1 MKVAIHSR
9 TFDPEKIDIFVLLI
23 NEISK
28 RNINIILSKDLY
40 LFLKEAIKEEHRA
53 KFDIEKFELFNL
65 YPQLNGVDFVFS
77 IGGDGTLL
85 EAVTIVKDR
94 KIPILGINAGRLGF
108 LASTTK
114 DKVTETLDSL
124 FKGFYS
130 IDERTLIHLESNKDI
145 FNGVNFA
152 LNDFT
157 ILKRDTSSMIVVHTY
172 LDGEYLNSYWSDG
185 LIIATPT
192 GSTGYS
198 LSVGGPVVI
207 PHSKNFIISP
217 VSPHNLNVSPLVV
230 SDSSVI
236 SFEIEGRSK
245 NFLVSLDSRSV
256 KVDASVQMAVRKCDF
271 NAHLV
276 KLKDNNFLNTLRLKL
291 NWGLDARN

>member
-1 MKVAIHSR
+1 MTTVAIHSR
-9 TFDPEKIDIFVLLI
+9 AFQKEKLPIIDLVFS
-23 NEISK
+23 EIYRK
-28 RNINIILSKDLY
+28 NVTIIVHKDL
-40 LFLKEAIKEEHRA
+40 A
-53 KFDIEKFELFNL
+53 KFLSETKSKSFRLFKGTFSKTEDLKN
-65 YPQLNGVDFVFS
+65 VDYIFS

-85 EAVTIVKDR
+85 ETITLVKELN
-94 KIPILGINAGRLGF
+94 IPILGINAGRLGF
-108 LASTTK
+108 LAT
-114 DKVTETLDSL
+114 VTSDEIKTSIDAI

-130 IDERTLIHLESNKDI
+130 VESRTLLQLDSDQDI
-145 FNGVNFA
+145 FNGLNFG
-152 LNDFT
+152 LNEFA

-172 LDGEYLNSYWSDG
+172 LDGEYLNSYWADG

-207 PHSKNFIISP
+207 PNSNNFIISP
-217 VSPHNLNVSPLVV
+217 VSPHNLNVRPLVV
-230 SDSSVI
+230 SDNSVI

-245 NFLVSLDSRSV
+245 NFLISLDSRSQ
-256 KVDASVQMAVRKCDF
+256 KVDATIQMAVRKCNF
-271 NAHLV
+271 KIGLI